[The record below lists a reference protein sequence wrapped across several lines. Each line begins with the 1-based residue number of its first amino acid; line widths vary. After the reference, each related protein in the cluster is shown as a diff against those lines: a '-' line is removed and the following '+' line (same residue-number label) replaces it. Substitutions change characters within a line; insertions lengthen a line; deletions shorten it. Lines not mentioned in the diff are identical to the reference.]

1 MGFVD
6 KLKLK
11 DPANVRQAPTRK
23 AVLYVV
29 DDATGAAI
37 PLTAGQL
44 GGGSS
49 SDPDSAREATLAQVR
64 DNLATLAALL
74 GNTDGLEALAT
85 QTNALLTALSGY
97 TDGLEGLLTT
107 LGDNT
112 DGLEGL
118 LSTLGVKDDNVL
130 TKLEALRLL
139 LVDTNTHTQ
148 AANGNS
154 YILANQA
161 QNAGLKVQLPADA
174 ATNTKLEALR
184 ALLAGTLAVS
194 AAALPLPAGAAT
206 DATLVV
212 LGNLLA
218 GTLKTSEQATAP
230 GTLAGDIG
238 AASSTG
244 APMNASGVSVVRI
257 VIGAAWT
264 AADLS
269 FETSTDGV
277 TFAPLYDAYGSLIT
291 YKAAAS
297 RAINVPVGD
306 LLRLNRLRVRSGI
319 PGAYVNQVAAASVTL
334 VTATL

>member
-1 MGFVD
+1 MGFLD

-23 AVLYVV
+23 AVLYIV

-49 SDPDSAREATLAQVR
+49 SDPDAAREATLAQVR

-74 GNTDGLEALAT
+74 GNTDMLEALTT
-85 QTNALLTALSGY
+85 QSNTLLTALGGY

-118 LSTLGVKDDNVL
+118 LSALGVKDDNVL

-154 YILANQA
+154 YILATQA
-161 QNAGLKVQLPADA
+161 QGTGLKVQLPADA
-174 ATNTKLEALR
+174 ASQTTLEAVR
-184 ALLAGTLAVS
+184 V
-194 AAALPLPAGAAT
+194 
-206 DATLVV
+206 
-212 LGNLLA
+212 LLA
-218 GTLKTSEQATAP
+218 GTLKTAEQTAAP
-230 GTLAGDIG
+230 GSLAGDIPAG
-238 AASSTG
+238 SSTG
-244 APMNASGVSVVRI
+244 ASVNASGLSVVRL
-257 VIGAAWT
+257 VIGASWT

-277 TFAPLYDAYGSLIT
+277 TWVPLYDAYGSLIKYT
-291 YKAAAS
+291 VAAS
-297 RAINVPVGD
+297 RAVNVPVGD
-306 LLRLNRLRVRSGI
+306 LLRLNRLRVRSGV
-319 PGAYVNQVAAASVTL
+319 PGAYVAQVAAASVAL
-334 VTATL
+334 VTAAL